1 MGSGSGHGGS
11 GSGPGGPGGP
21 GLSLAPLVYG
31 TYMATVDVFMLGI
44 LKAIHLGWISK
55 QLIFLPTLIYAMQP
69 WVFLTSLKFESLTV
83 MNLLWDV
90 ISDVLVTAEGL
101 LFFQEKLT
109 RTKMLGVGLS
119 LISVFLLTWTDG
131 DLV

>member
-1 MGSGSGHGGS
+1 MSNNN
-11 GSGPGGPGGP
+11 GP

-109 RTKMLGVGLS
+109 RTKTLGVCLS
-119 LISVFLLTWTDG
+119 MVSIFLLTWTDG
-131 DLV
+131 ELV